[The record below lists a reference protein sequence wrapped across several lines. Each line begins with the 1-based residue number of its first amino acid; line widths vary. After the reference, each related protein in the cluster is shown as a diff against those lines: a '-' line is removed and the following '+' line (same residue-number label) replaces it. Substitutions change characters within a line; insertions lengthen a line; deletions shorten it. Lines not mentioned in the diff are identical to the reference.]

1 MSMRLPEV
9 IFQQDAEPPYV
20 IAEVAQTH
28 DGSLGLAHAFIDA
41 IARTGADAVKFQT
54 HLADAESTPRE
65 PFRVPF
71 SRADAT
77 RFEYWKRTGFT
88 EEQWAGL
95 KLHAEQ
101 RNLVF
106 LSSPFSLEAAEL
118 LQRLNVLAWKVGS
131 GELDSR
137 KMIDF
142 LVATGKPIIFSTGLS
157 SYLEVDDLAAKM
169 GAAAAG
175 RHVLMQCTTAYPT
188 PPETVGLNVLLDY
201 QRRYRCPIGLSDH
214 SGTPWPGVVA
224 AWHGARVV
232 EVHATLSRDL
242 FGPDVSSSLTI
253 EELGNLVSG
262 VRFAHAMRRNPVE
275 KDAVAAA
282 AVPLRRMF
290 GKSAVARRALAIGD
304 TVDEVAVAFRKPG
317 DGIPEKEFAPFLGR
331 RLQRAVAANAAFQDE
346 DFEK

>member
-1 MSMRLPEV
+1 MPMRLPDA
-9 IFQQDAEPPYV
+9 IFQSDVEPPYV

-28 DGSLGLAHAFIDA
+28 DGSIGLAHAFIDA

-54 HLADAESTPRE
+54 HLAGAESTPRE

-77 RFEYWKRTGFT
+77 RFEYWERTGFT

-101 RNLVF
+101 RDLVF

-118 LQRLNVLAWKVGS
+118 LQRLNVVAWKVGS

-137 KMIDF
+137 RMIDF
-142 LVATGKPIIFSTGLS
+142 LIATGKPIILSTGLS
-157 SYLEVDDLAAKM
+157 SYQEVDDLAARM
-169 GAAAAG
+169 GTAAAG

-188 PPETVGLNVLLDY
+188 PPEKVGLNVLLDY
-201 QRRYRCPIGLSDH
+201 QRRYSCPIGLSDH
-214 SGTPWPGVVA
+214 SGTPWPGVMA
-224 AWHGARVV
+224 AWHGARVI

-253 EELGNLVSG
+253 EELASLVNG
-262 VRFAHAMRRNPVE
+262 VRFAHVMRNRPVQ
-275 KDAVAAA
+275 KDDLAAA
-282 AVPLRRMF
+282 AAPLRRMF
-290 GKSAVARRALAIGD
+290 GKSAVARRSLGVGA
-304 TVDEVAVAFRKPG
+304 TVDEAAVAFRKPG
-317 DGIPEKEFAPFLGR
+317 EGIPEKEFAPFLGR
-331 RLQRAVAANAAFQDE
+331 RLKQPVAANAAFQEE